1 MSTILPCALP
11 RIVLGLL
18 LTTVFANAQNSEDG
32 QGSGS
37 AGSGVNPGDAG
48 AAGPQSSGFTMSKSG
63 FIALI
68 VVVVVVAVI
77 GSKSYLSLPL
87 G

>member
-1 MSTILPCALP
+1 MSIPPSCSFLQA
-11 RIVLGLL
+11 VLSLL
-18 LTTVFANAQNSEDG
+18 FIATFTRAQSSEDG

-37 AGSGVNPGDAG
+37 GSSGENSADSG
-48 AAGPQSSGFTMSKSG
+48 AAGPQTSGFTMSKSG

-77 GSKSYLSLPL
+77 GSK
-87 G
+87 